1 MTSGTEESRS
11 LLRGWRPPRKAG
23 GCGTVVI
30 VGRRSKPLERAA
42 WAAVALAAVLGL
54 WQGLSSSGIFITYAL
69 PTPHAVGD
77 VLWEG
82 ISSGDVFRQLGV
94 SLTRLLIGALLGI
107 STGLMVGLGVATN
120 RTIAAAMVPLLTF
133 FNALGGI
140 VWIPVAILWFGVG
153 PAAITFVIWNSVFF
167 QVVFNT
173 VSGVQLVPAVYRNA
187 VRTLGGGPV
196 RVFWNVLLPGAL
208 PSIVNGVRVGMS
220 FGWRTLIA
228 AEMIGATTGIGV
240 YILSASQFF
249 RSDQIL
255 AGIIAIGV
263 VWLITD
269 RVLLRPLEA
278 YTVGRWRG
286 ATGA

>member
-1 MTSGTEESRS
+1 MEASRS
-11 LLRGWRPPRKAG
+11 RPLARRSSRNAAGRG
-23 GCGTVVI
+23 TLVI
-30 VGRRSKPLERAA
+30 IGRRSRPLERAV
-42 WAAVALAAVLGL
+42 WGAVALVITLAI
-54 WQGLSSSGIFITYAL
+54 WQGLAWSEIFITYAL
-69 PTPHAVGD
+69 PSPRAVGD
-77 VLWEG
+77 VLWESV
-82 ISSGDVFRQLGV
+82 SSGDVFTQLRV
-94 SLTRLLIGALLGI
+94 SLGRLLVGSLLGI
-107 STGLMVGLGVATN
+107 ATGVVVGLGVATN
-120 RTIAAAMVPLLTF
+120 RTIAASMVPLLTF

-187 VRTLGGGPV
+187 VRTMGGGRL
-196 RVFWNVLLPGAL
+196 RVVWSVLLPGAL

-240 YILSASQFF
+240 YILGASQFF

-286 ATGA
+286 TAGG